1 MHLKKGN
8 RRSTSAASAWGP
20 VETFPQKNFKGG
32 ARGPPRNQAAILLL
46 HPQAFKKKRTT
57 SFMFPFFKLS
67 EFIVVTSF
75 PCLCEERR
83 GTCFCLKCFF
93 VIIIF
98 QYAALRKL
106 CRILHEVSLQ
116 IVRFGPSPT
125 PGSPSP
131 QHRLWQGSI
140 ISATCILFISV
151 PTPSFGL
158 FFCLFFF
165 TTVSAAVWPKLST
178 SLFAMPSS
186 GLLLDFH
193 FSFQAHCL
201 YVYLLCILLKGE
213 QEKKQVDLG
222 LHN

>member
-20 VETFPQKNFKGG
+20 VVTFPQKNFKGG

-83 GTCFCLKCFF
+83 GTCFCLQCFF

-158 FFCLFFF
+158 FF
-165 TTVSAAVWPKLST
+165 SPQLSEPLCDPNSPLH
-178 SLFAMPSS
+178 SLLC
-186 GLLLDFH
+186 LLLDFH